1 VNSSTGLDLRLESG
15 VSFAFLPLMSEW
27 LAVIILGIIEG
38 VTEFLPVSSTGHLQL
53 AGRWLEPQSELFD
66 IIVQCGAVL
75 AVMMV
80 FKTRVQSLVRDWR
93 TPATR
98 DYVGKLLLA
107 FLITT
112 VGVLLAEKLGLKV
125 RKEDVEPAAWAARVA
140 WATLIGGVLIVV
152 IERRHRN
159 QPGQNDIT
167 WLVAAAVGVAQIV
180 AAIYSGTSRSG
191 STILFALMLGV
202 ARPAATEFSFL
213 LGVPTLLAAG
223 GYKFLKA
230 AKAGELADENWGQVF
245 LGTIVASV
253 MAFIAVKWLL
263 RYVQTHTFTAFG
275 WYRIGL
281 AAVIFA
287 LLAWG

>member
-1 VNSSTGLDLRLESG
+1 
-15 VSFAFLPLMSEW
+15 MSEW

-53 AGRWLEPQSELFD
+53 AGRWLQPQSELFD
-66 IIVQCGAVL
+66 IVVQCGAVL

-80 FKTRVQSLVRDWR
+80 FKTRVQSLLREWQA
-93 TPATR
+93 PATR
-98 DYVGKLLLA
+98 DYLGKLLIA

-112 VGVLLAEKLGLKV
+112 LGVLLAEKMGLKV
-125 RKEDVEPAAWAARVA
+125 RKEEVDPAVWTARVA
-140 WATLIGGVLIVV
+140 WATLIGGGLILV
-152 IERRHRN
+152 IERWHRN
-159 QPGQNDIT
+159 QPGRSDIT
-167 WLVAAAVGVAQIV
+167 WAVAVAVGVAQIL
-180 AAIYSGTSRSG
+180 AAVYSGTSRSG
-191 STILFALMLGV
+191 ATILFALMLGV

-230 AKAGELADENWGQVF
+230 AKAGELANENWGQVL
-245 LGTIVASV
+245 LGTVIAAV
-253 MAFIAVKWLL
+253 MAFVAVKWLL
-263 RYVQTHTFTAFG
+263 RYVQSHTFTVFG

-281 AAVIFA
+281 AAAIFA